1 METVELR
8 FQYTQSEY
16 IRAERQYLI
25 YSKTIHKYDIALVA
39 IFLLLSVVYML
50 FSSFSIFSILT
61 FGLVIVVI
69 GLGSYLYILMP
80 ILKFK
85 QTTKYHEEYT
95 LIFSKDTIR
104 FKTPSIESE
113 MKWDIYSALWDS
125 HDFYYLIQAPRI
137 YTLIP
142 KRVFKDQN
150 EKQIFEE
157 IAQSRVTAI
166 KHV

>member
-61 FGLVIVVI
+61 FGLVIVVT
-69 GLGSYLYILMP
+69 GLGS
-80 ILKFK
+80 
-85 QTTKYHEEYT
+85 
-95 LIFSKDTIR
+95 
-104 FKTPSIESE
+104 
-113 MKWDIYSALWDS
+113 
-125 HDFYYLIQAPRI
+125 
-137 YTLIP
+137 
-142 KRVFKDQN
+142 
-150 EKQIFEE
+150 
-157 IAQSRVTAI
+157 
-166 KHV
+166 